1 MEAFISR
8 ISAEGPSAKRPP
20 HMLLE
25 LPVRL
30 LIALLLSVSLAGCD
44 RQKAE
49 APQGGAAG
57 GKIEAGVIDRSRAG
71 TPAPDTPFEN
81 PGGET
86 VSFAEFQGKPL
97 LVNLWATWC
106 APCVVEMPTLD
117 RLAQREGE
125 RLQVLT
131 VSMDMNGHDKVRSFF
146 AERDFKAIESHID
159 PKADLMFA
167 LEATV
172 LPTTILYDAEGRE
185 MWRMVGPE
193 ELDGERVREILGEL
207 R

>member
-1 MEAFISR
+1 
-8 ISAEGPSAKRPP
+8 
-20 HMLLE
+20 MLLE
-25 LPVRL
+25 LPLRL
-30 LIALLLSVSLAGCD
+30 LIALLLGFSLAGCD

-49 APQGGAAG
+49 APQGEAPG
-57 GKIEAGVIDRSRAG
+57 GKIEAGVINRSRAG

-81 PGGET
+81 PEGET
-86 VSFAEFQGKPL
+86 VSLADFQGKPL

-106 APCVVEMPTLD
+106 APCVVEMPALD

-131 VSMDMNGHDKVRSFF
+131 VSMDMNGHEKVGAFF

-172 LPTTILYDAEGRE
+172 LPTTIFYDAEGRE
-185 MWRMVGPE
+185 VWRMVGPE
-193 ELDGERVREILGEL
+193 EWDGEGARRMLREL

>member
-1 MEAFISR
+1 
-8 ISAEGPSAKRPP
+8 
-20 HMLLE
+20 MLLE
-25 LPVRL
+25 LPLRL
-30 LIALLLSVSLAGCD
+30 LIALLLSVWLAGCD

-49 APQGGAAG
+49 APQGEAPGE
-57 GKIEAGVIDRSRAG
+57 KIEAGLIDRSRAG
-71 TPAPDTPFEN
+71 TPAPDTLFED

-86 VSFAEFQGKPL
+86 VSLADFQGKPL

-131 VSMDMNGHDKVRSFF
+131 VSMDMNGHDKVRAFF
-146 AERDFKAIESHID
+146 GEREFKAIESHID

-167 LEATV
+167 LETTV

-185 MWRMVGPE
+185 VWRMVGPE
-193 ELDGERVREILGEL
+193 EWDGERAREMLGDL